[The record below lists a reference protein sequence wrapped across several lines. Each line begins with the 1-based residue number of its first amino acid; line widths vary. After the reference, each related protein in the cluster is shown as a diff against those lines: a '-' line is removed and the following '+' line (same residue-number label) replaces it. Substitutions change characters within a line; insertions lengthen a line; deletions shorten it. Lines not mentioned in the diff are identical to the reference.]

1 MMTRPQI
8 NQRDI
13 NKASVSELQHD
24 ESSSQAISDFQS
36 PLLLMDSDDGQRRAM
51 KVTQEL
57 KEFNKVLQE
66 KNWSQSVG
74 KGATIGVALMSSSN
88 VMTGMRETLS
98 LLYNDFCSIKSRE
111 NWNRDNKRYPTYLCQ
126 PLVDLLGVLTHSKRV
141 EATAL
146 NCLLQPY
153 CAHTTS
159 RWVHRPLSNQSDNFL
174 EFSGMLL
181 LQALPPVPLALAFIA
196 ILLEQKVRVASPAV
210 SQFRSILI

>member
-1 MMTRPQI
+1 MTRPQI

-13 NKASVSELQHD
+13 NKASVIELQHD

-36 PLLLMDSDDGQRRAM
+36 PLLLMGSDDGQRRAM

-66 KNWSQSVG
+66 QNWSQSVG
-74 KGATIGVALMSSSN
+74 KGATIGVALLSSNN

-111 NWNRDNKRYPTYLCQ
+111 NGNRDEERHHSYLCQ
-126 PLVDLLGVLTHSKRV
+126 PLVDILGVLTHSKRV

-196 ILLEQKVRVASPAV
+196 ILLEQKVGVVSPAV
-210 SQFRSILI
+210 SQFRSIRI

>member
-1 MMTRPQI
+1 MTRPQI
-8 NQRDI
+8 SQHDI
-13 NKASVSELQHD
+13 NEASVRELQHD
-24 ESSSQAISDFQS
+24 KSSSETISDFQS

-66 KNWSQSVG
+66 QNWSQNVG

-126 PLVDLLGVLTHSKRV
+126 PLVDILGVLTHSKRV